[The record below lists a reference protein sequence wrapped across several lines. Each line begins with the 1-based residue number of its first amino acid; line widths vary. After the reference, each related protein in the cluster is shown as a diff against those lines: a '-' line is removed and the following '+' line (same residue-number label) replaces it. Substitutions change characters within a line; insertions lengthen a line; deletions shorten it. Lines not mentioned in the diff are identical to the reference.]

1 MDLQQLRFLVK
12 ISQTLNFSKAAEEL
26 FISQPTLSHQIRRL
40 EDELGVKLL
49 ERSTRN
55 VELTPIGR
63 ECVNL
68 AQQMV
73 ELSDRILEIT
83 QEESRRFSNRL
94 NIGVLAIYPQMNI
107 SAVINEFQ
115 ASHLNETIN
124 IHFDWSVTLMDRL
137 MRKKTDVIISN
148 IDREGLTKAVA
159 EQLDIHPFIT
169 DSLYLIVSDNNPLAQ
184 SDTVALEQ
192 VLSQRL
198 FMPGRTSSAN
208 QFFLKAV
215 TSAGYQMPASV
226 ECQSIMSA
234 FNFVMTGSGASVLSR
249 HVAESYMK
257 EGMKMVKIVPEIHTY
272 TAVITRKELLK
283 RPLVKEFI
291 RFFLEHRDNDQAG
304 I

>member
-291 RFFLEHRDNDQAG
+291 RFFLEHRDNDRAG

>member
-12 ISQTLNFSKAAEEL
+12 ISQTLNFSKAAEEM

-40 EDELGVKLL
+40 EEELGVRLL

-73 ELSDRILEIT
+73 ELSDRIVEIT
-83 QEESRRFSNRL
+83 QEESRRFSKRL
-94 NIGVLAIYPQMNI
+94 NIGVLAIYPQFNI
-107 SAVINEFQ
+107 SAIINDFQ
-115 ASHLNETIN
+115 AAHLNETIN
-124 IHFDWSVTLMDRL
+124 IRFDWSSILMERL
-137 MRKKTDVIISN
+137 LRKKCDVIISN
-148 IDREGLTKAVA
+148 VDIDGMADAIK

-169 DSLYLIVSDNNPLAQ
+169 DNLYLIVSDSNPLAKG
-184 SDTVALEQ
+184 DTVNLQQ

-198 FMPGRTSSAN
+198 FLPGRTSSAN
-208 QFFLKAV
+208 QFFVKAV
-215 TSAGYQMPASV
+215 AASGYAMPDFV

-234 FNFVMTGSGASVLSR
+234 FTFVMTGGASVLSR
-249 HVAESYMK
+249 HVAGSYMK
-257 EGMKMVKIVPEIHTY
+257 EGMKMLKIVPEIKTY

-283 RPLVKEFI
+283 RPLVKDFI
-291 RFFLEHRDNDQAG
+291 QYFLSCHNK
-304 I
+304 